1 MNRDLVFFVSGLT
14 FGVVAGYFL
23 FHAVSPAVELSDQVA
38 SRPPEMSSSSIGLE
52 QEPEFEALDEE
63 KRAEL
68 EARAGENA
76 RDPAVRAE
84 LGSLFLNAGR
94 FTEAVPWLEESLA
107 LAPNDLHVRNHL
119 AVAYLNVGR
128 LPDAVE
134 VYEKTLASVPGDP
147 ASLLGLGRIKLYLQ
161 KDIRAGLKL
170 WERLVEVAPESAEAR
185 SVREELEALQS
196 AHAGS

>member
-1 MNRDLVFFVSGLT
+1 MVRDLVFFVSGLT

-23 FHAVSPAVELSDQVA
+23 FHAVSPAVELTDQVA

-52 QEPEFEALDEE
+52 QEPQFEALDEE

-94 FTEAVPWLEESLA
+94 FTEAV
-107 LAPNDLHVRNHL
+107 
-119 AVAYLNVGR
+119 
-128 LPDAVE
+128 
-134 VYEKTLASVPGDP
+134 
-147 ASLLGLGRIKLYLQ
+147 
-161 KDIRAGLKL
+161 
-170 WERLVEVAPESAEAR
+170 
-185 SVREELEALQS
+185 
-196 AHAGS
+196 